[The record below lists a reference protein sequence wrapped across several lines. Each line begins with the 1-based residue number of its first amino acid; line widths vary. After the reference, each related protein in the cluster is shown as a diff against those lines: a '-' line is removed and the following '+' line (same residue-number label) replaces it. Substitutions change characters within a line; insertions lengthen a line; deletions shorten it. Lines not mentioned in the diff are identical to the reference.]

1 MNLILSIIVP
11 CFNAEATLESTLKSI
26 FDQDFQEWEAII
38 VNDGSIDSTEKIA
51 LEWINKDKRFKYFSK
66 GNEGLGKTRN
76 YGISKAIG
84 VYILPLDADNL
95 VEKDFA
101 TNAIQVFEGDPNTGV
116 VHGDAEYFGEKDGIW
131 RIDDFNLKKM
141 LVHNY
146 IDACAIYKKELWEK
160 VGGYDESMPYQG
172 HEDWEF
178 WLALSSIGAIFYN
191 LHKITFKYFVSNQS
205 MIRSFTEDM
214 VFLNQ
219 DYIVKKYSKLLH
231 HEYVKAIAF
240 SEEEIL
246 KNEEKLK
253 NKKYILDL
261 FFYTFFRFTIFNSLP
276 KSLKK

>member
-1 MNLILSIIVP
+1 MNPILSIIVP

-26 FDQDFQEWEAII
+26 FNQDFQEWEAII
-38 VNDGSIDSTEKIA
+38 VNDGSIDSTERIA
-51 LEWINKDKRFKYFSK
+51 LEWINYDKRFKYFSK
-66 GNEGLGKTRN
+66 ENEGLGKTRN

-101 TNAIQVFEGDPNTGV
+101 TNVIQVFEGDSNVGV
-116 VHGDAEYFGEKDGIW
+116 VHGYAEYFGEKEGIW
-131 RIDDFNLKKM
+131 KIEDFDLKKM

-178 WLALSSIGAIFYN
+178 WLALANIDACFYN
-191 LHKITFKYFVSNQS
+191 LHAITFKYFVSNQS
-205 MIRSFTEDM
+205 MIRSFTNEM

-219 DYIVKKYSKLLH
+219 DYIVKKHSKLFH
-231 HEYVKAIAF
+231 DEYVKLVSSIDKTAKER
-240 SEEEIL
+240 S
-246 KNEEKLK
+246 EKLK
-253 NKKYILDL
+253 SKKIVLDL
-261 FFYTFFRFTIFNSLP
+261 FCNTFFGFTIF
-276 KSLKK
+276 KSLSNLSNR